1 MIALHLNA
9 TYDESLFLEGMMPQ
23 LTSVFGP
30 VQEDLKNGFYKSAFK
45 KLISASNEYSH
56 NETFLSLLAET
67 QRGLHDAAGLVKTL
81 QVLARTTKNHETQ
94 LELMRALYVE
104 GRLNEA
110 LDVGLALQ
118 DEFLPP
124 VQHRQLLHILS
135 KIYLEF
141 NDYEGVRE
149 LAQLCEPDEVMIW
162 ALGCAQLAEGQ
173 LDEALLSFRGAVQ
186 MNPDYDQAWVSLA
199 LVHEHMGDRHLAL
212 ANIEKALDI
221 NAHNSTGLKLLAKW
235 QTGDLNKIKVV
246 RSRIE
251 FYLSRYD
258 FDEEMSLC
266 LVNMLRESGELD
278 RARFEMERLIL
289 SNPQSPQLH
298 EIKKD
303 LENQLNLC

>member
-1 MIALHLNA
+1 MIALRLNA

-162 ALGCAQLAEGQ
+162 ALGEFG
-173 LDEALLSFRGAVQ
+173 S
-186 MNPDYDQAWVSLA
+186 
-199 LVHEHMGDRHLAL
+199 
-212 ANIEKALDI
+212 
-221 NAHNSTGLKLLAKW
+221 
-235 QTGDLNKIKVV
+235 
-246 RSRIE
+246 RSRA
-251 FYLSRYD
+251 YGRS
-258 FDEEMSLC
+258 
-266 LVNMLRESGELD
+266 
-278 RARFEMERLIL
+278 
-289 SNPQSPQLH
+289 SPGSC
-298 EIKKD
+298 KY
-303 LENQLNLC
+303 